1 MNSMSILGEN
11 MLEELKT
18 LIKNPKLMI
27 TMIGVALVPA
37 LYNLSFL
44 GSMWDPYGRVN
55 DLPIAVVNHDKPAK
69 RADKSLTIGNDMVD
83 KMSKS
88 KDLEYH
94 FVSAKQAQEG
104 LKEGDYYMVITLPE
118 DLSQRAAT
126 LLNPEPQ
133 KLTIRYQTSKG
144 HGMVA
149 AKMGETAMA
158 KLKESVSQNIT
169 KTYTSA
175 VFSSMTDL
183 QSGLKEA
190 SAGSQALASGAKTAQ
205 AGSQTLSTN
214 LAALTGASQQF
225 QQGTGRLTSGL
236 TTYTD
241 GVNQVKNGLG
251 TLSTDIPNYLNGV
264 SRLSQGAS
272 QLNQGLSQLT
282 QATTLSDE
290 KAKGIQSLIVG
301 LPVLNQGIQQ
311 LNTELSTLQPPN
323 LNADELG
330 NSLGAI
336 AQAAKQVIAEETAA
350 QNEELSDL
358 QATSVYQSLTAEQQG
373 ELAAAL
379 SQSDKSQTVSAAQT
393 ILSSVQTLSTSL
405 QSLSQEDQSKQL
417 EQLKEAVAQIA
428 NQSNQALPGASS
440 ALTEL
445 STGLAKVNGSLNQQV
460 LPGSN
465 QLTTGLAQL
474 NRYNTAI
481 GSGVIKLSEGAN
493 ALSSKSGELLDGS
506 HQLSEGATKLADG
519 SSQLSQ
525 GGHQLTSGLTE
536 LSTGLSTLNGSL
548 AKASQQLSLV
558 SVTDKN
564 AKAVAKPL
572 VLNEK
577 DKDGVKTNGIG
588 MAPYMIAVS
597 LMVVALST
605 NVIFANSLSGRS
617 VKDKWDWAKQKFVI
631 NGFISTMGS
640 IVLYLAIQLLG
651 FEARYGMETLGFIML
666 SGWTFMALVT
676 ALVGWDDRYGSFAS
690 LVMLLLQVGS
700 SGGSYPIELS
710 GAFFQKLHP
719 FLPMTYVV
727 SGLRQTISL
736 SGHIGVEVKVLTGF
750 LLAFMVLALLI
761 YRPKKTV

>member
-1 MNSMSILGEN
+1 

-264 SRLSQGAS
+264 ARLSQGAS

-350 QNEELSDL
+350 QNEELSAL

-605 NVIFANSLSGRS
+605 NVIFANSLSGRP

>member
-1 MNSMSILGEN
+1 MSILGEN

-69 RADKSLTIGNDMVD
+69 RVDKSLTIGNDMVD

-190 SAGSQALASGAKTAQ
+190 SAGSQTLASGAKTAQ

-350 QNEELSDL
+350 QNEELSAL

-405 QSLSQEDQSKQL
+405 QSLSQEDQSKHL

-465 QLTTGLAQL
+465 QLTTGLTQL

-481 GSGVIKLSEGAN
+481 GSGVIKLSEGTN

-605 NVIFANSLSGRS
+605 NVIFANSLSGRP

>member
-1 MNSMSILGEN
+1 
-11 MLEELKT
+11 
-18 LIKNPKLMI
+18 NPKLMI

-350 QNEELSDL
+350 QNEELSAL

-481 GSGVIKLSEGAN
+481 GSGVIKLSEGTN

-506 HQLSEGATKLADG
+506 HQLSEGATKLADS

-605 NVIFANSLSGRS
+605 NVIFANSLSGRP

-710 GAFFQKLHP
+710 GAFFQTLHP

-750 LLAFMVLALLI
+750 LLAFMVLSLLI

>member
-1 MNSMSILGEN
+1 
-11 MLEELKT
+11 MLEELKA
-18 LIKNPKLMI
+18 LIKNPKLII

-55 DLPIAVVNHDKPAK
+55 DLPIAVVNQDKPAK
-69 RADKSLTIGNDMVD
+69 MADESLTIGDDMVD
-83 KMSKS
+83 KMSKN
-88 KDLEYH
+88 KELDYH
-94 FVSAKQAQEG
+94 FVSSKSAQKG
-104 LKEGDYYMVITLPE
+104 LKKGDYYMVITLPE
-118 DLSQRAAT
+118 DLSQRATT

-149 AKMGETAMA
+149 AKMGETAMT

-169 KTYTSA
+169 KIYTSA
-175 VFSSMTDL
+175 VFSSMTEL

-190 SAGSQALASGAKTAQ
+190 STGSQALASGAKTAQ

-214 LAALTGASQQF
+214 LAALTNASQQF

-264 SRLSQGAS
+264 SRLSHGAF

-311 LNTELSTLQPPN
+311 LNTELSTMETPN

-350 QNEELSDL
+350 QNEELSAL

-393 ILSSVQTLSTSL
+393 ILSSVQTLSTGL
-405 QSLSQEDQSKQL
+405 RTLSQGNNLAQL
-417 EQLKEAVAQIA
+417 DQLKSAVSQIA
-428 NQSNQALPGASS
+428 SQSNQALPGASS
-440 ALTEL
+440 ALSEL
-445 STGLAKVNGSLNQQV
+445 SMGLSKVNGSLNQQV

-465 QLTTGLAQL
+465 QLTTELAQL
-474 NRYNTAI
+474 NGYNTAI
-481 GSGVIKLSEGAN
+481 GSGVTKLSEGAT
-493 ALSSKSGELLDGS
+493 ALSTKSGELLNGS
-506 HQLSEGATKLADG
+506 QQLSEGAGKLADG
-519 SSQLSQ
+519 SFQLSQ
-525 GGHQLTSGLTE
+525 GGNQLTSGLTD

-558 SVTDKN
+558 SVQDKN
-564 AKAVAKPL
+564 ARAVSKPVL
-572 VLNEK
+572 LNEK
-577 DKDGVKTNGIG
+577 DRDDVKTNGIG

-605 NVIFANSLSGRS
+605 NVIFANSLSGRP
-617 VKDKWDWAKQKFVI
+617 VKNKWDWAKQKLVI
-631 NGFISTMGS
+631 NGFISTVGS
-640 IVLYLAIQLLG
+640 IILYLAIQLLG
-651 FEARYGMETLGFIML
+651 FEAHYGMKTLGFIIL
-666 SGWTFMALVT
+666 SGWTLMALVT

-710 GAFFQKLHP
+710 GAFFQTLHP

-736 SGHIGVEVKVLTGF
+736 DGNIGLEIKVLTGF

>member
-1 MNSMSILGEN
+1 

-290 KAKGIQSLIVG
+290 KVKGIQSLIVG

-350 QNEELSDL
+350 QNEELSAL

-605 NVIFANSLSGRS
+605 NVIFANSLSGRP

>member
-1 MNSMSILGEN
+1 

-205 AGSQTLSTN
+205 AGSQTLSMN

-350 QNEELSDL
+350 QNEELSAL

-474 NRYNTAI
+474 NMYNTAI
-481 GSGVIKLSEGAN
+481 GSGVIKLSEGTN

-525 GGHQLTSGLTE
+525 GGYQLTSGLTE

-605 NVIFANSLSGRS
+605 NVIFANSLSGRP

-640 IVLYLAIQLLG
+640 IVLYLAIQSLG

>member
-1 MNSMSILGEN
+1 M
-11 MLEELKT
+11 KT

-69 RADKSLTIGNDMVD
+69 RADKSLTIGDDMVD

-225 QQGTGRLTSGL
+225 QQSTGRLTSGL

-336 AQAAKQVIAEETAA
+336 AQAAKQVIVEETAA
-350 QNEELSDL
+350 QNEELSAL

-481 GSGVIKLSEGAN
+481 GSGVIKLSEGTN

-605 NVIFANSLSGRS
+605 NVIFANSLSGRP

>member
-1 MNSMSILGEN
+1 
-11 MLEELKT
+11 MLEELKA
-18 LIKNPKLMI
+18 LIKNPKLII

-55 DLPIAVVNHDKPAK
+55 DLPIAVVNQDKPAK
-69 RADKSLTIGNDMVD
+69 MADESLTIGDDMVD
-83 KMSKS
+83 KMSKN
-88 KDLEYH
+88 KELDYH
-94 FVSAKQAQEG
+94 FVSSKSAQKG
-104 LKEGDYYMVITLPE
+104 LKKGDYYMVITLPE
-118 DLSQRAAT
+118 DLSQRATT

-149 AKMGETAMA
+149 AKMGKTAMT

-169 KTYTSA
+169 KIYTSA
-175 VFSSMTDL
+175 VFSSMTEL

-190 SAGSQALASGAKTAQ
+190 STGSQALASGAKTAQ

-214 LAALTGASQQF
+214 LAALTDASQQF

-264 SRLSQGAS
+264 SRLSQGAF

-311 LNTELSTLQPPN
+311 LNTELSTMETPN

-330 NSLGAI
+330 NCLGAI

-350 QNEELSDL
+350 QNEELSAL

-393 ILSSVQTLSTSL
+393 ILSSVQTLSTGL
-405 QSLSQEDQSKQL
+405 RTLSQGNNLAQL
-417 EQLKEAVAQIA
+417 DQLKSAVSQIA
-428 NQSNQALPGASS
+428 SQSNQALPGASS
-440 ALTEL
+440 ALSEL
-445 STGLAKVNGSLNQQV
+445 SMGLSKVNGSLNQQV

-474 NRYNTAI
+474 NGYNTAI
-481 GSGVIKLSEGAN
+481 GSGVTKLSEGAT
-493 ALSSKSGELLDGS
+493 ALSTKSGELLNGS
-506 HQLSEGATKLADG
+506 QQLSEGAGKLADG
-519 SSQLSQ
+519 SFQLSQ
-525 GGHQLTSGLTE
+525 GGNQLTSGLTD

-558 SVTDKN
+558 SVQDKN
-564 AKAVAKPL
+564 ARAVSKPVL
-572 VLNEK
+572 LNEK
-577 DKDGVKTNGIG
+577 DRDDVKTNGIG

-605 NVIFANSLSGRS
+605 NVIFANSLSGRP
-617 VKDKWDWAKQKFVI
+617 VKNKWDWAKQKLVI
-631 NGFISTMGS
+631 NGFISTVGS
-640 IVLYLAIQLLG
+640 IILYLAIQLLG
-651 FEARYGMETLGFIML
+651 FEAHYGMKTLGFIIL
-666 SGWTFMALVT
+666 SGWTLMALVT

-710 GAFFQKLHP
+710 GAFFQTLHP

-736 SGHIGVEVKVLTGF
+736 DGNIGLEIKVLTGF

>member
-1 MNSMSILGEN
+1 

-83 KMSKS
+83 KMSKI

-190 SAGSQALASGAKTAQ
+190 SAGSQTLASGAKTAQ

-350 QNEELSDL
+350 QNEELSAL

-481 GSGVIKLSEGAN
+481 GSGVIKLSEGTN

-506 HQLSEGATKLADG
+506 HQLSEGATKLADS

-605 NVIFANSLSGRS
+605 NVIFANSLSGRP

>member
-1 MNSMSILGEN
+1 

-190 SAGSQALASGAKTAQ
+190 SAGSQTLASGVKTAQ

-350 QNEELSDL
+350 QNEELSAL

-481 GSGVIKLSEGAN
+481 GSGVIKLSEGTN

-506 HQLSEGATKLADG
+506 HQLSEGATKLADS

-605 NVIFANSLSGRS
+605 NVIFANSLSGRP

>member
-1 MNSMSILGEN
+1 

-350 QNEELSDL
+350 QNEELSAL

-605 NVIFANSLSGRS
+605 NVIFANSLSGRP

-736 SGHIGVEVKVLTGF
+736 SGYIGVEVKVLTGF

>member
-1 MNSMSILGEN
+1 MSILGEN

-350 QNEELSDL
+350 QNEELSAL

-605 NVIFANSLSGRS
+605 NVIFANSLSGRP

-761 YRPKKTV
+761 YRPKKAV

>member
-1 MNSMSILGEN
+1 

-69 RADKSLTIGNDMVD
+69 RADKSLTIGNDMVN

-190 SAGSQALASGAKTAQ
+190 SARSQTLASGAKTAQ

-323 LNADELG
+323 LTADELG

-350 QNEELSDL
+350 QNEELSAL
-358 QATSVYQSLTAEQQG
+358 QTTSVYQSLTAEQQG

-481 GSGVIKLSEGAN
+481 GSGVIKLSEGTN

-605 NVIFANSLSGRS
+605 NVIFANSLSGRP

>member
-1 MNSMSILGEN
+1 

-336 AQAAKQVIAEETAA
+336 SQAAKQVIAEETAA
-350 QNEELSDL
+350 QNEELSAL

-393 ILSSVQTLSTSL
+393 ILRSVQTLSTSL

-428 NQSNQALPGASS
+428 NQSNQALPRASS

-605 NVIFANSLSGRS
+605 NVIFANSLSGRP

>member
-1 MNSMSILGEN
+1 MSILGEK
-11 MLEELKT
+11 MLEELKA
-18 LIKNPKLMI
+18 LIKNPKLII

-55 DLPIAVVNHDKPAK
+55 DLPIAVINQDKPAK
-69 RADKSLTIGNDMVD
+69 MADESLTIGDDMVD
-83 KMSKS
+83 KMSKN
-88 KDLEYH
+88 KELDYH
-94 FVSAKQAQEG
+94 FVSSKSAQKG
-104 LKEGDYYMVITLPE
+104 LKKGDYYMVITLPE
-118 DLSQRAAT
+118 DLSQRATT

-149 AKMGETAMA
+149 AKMGETAMT

-169 KTYTSA
+169 KIYTSA
-175 VFSSMTDL
+175 VFSSMTEL

-190 SAGSQALASGAKTAQ
+190 STGSQALASGAKTAQ

-214 LAALTGASQQF
+214 LAALTNASQQF

-264 SRLSQGAS
+264 SRLSQGAF

-311 LNTELSTLQPPN
+311 LNTELSTMETPN

-350 QNEELSDL
+350 QNEELSAL

-405 QSLSQEDQSKQL
+405 RTLSQGNNLAQL
-417 EQLKEAVAQIA
+417 DQLKSAVSQIA
-428 NQSNQALPGASS
+428 SQSNQALPGASS
-440 ALTEL
+440 ALSEL
-445 STGLAKVNGSLNQQV
+445 SMGLSKVNGSLNQQV

-474 NRYNTAI
+474 NGYNTAI
-481 GSGVIKLSEGAN
+481 GSGVTKLSEGAT
-493 ALSSKSGELLDGS
+493 ALSTKSGELLNGS
-506 HQLSEGATKLADG
+506 QQLSEGAGKLADG
-519 SSQLSQ
+519 SFQLSQ
-525 GGHQLTSGLTE
+525 GGNQLTSGLTD
-536 LSTGLSTLNGSL
+536 LSTGLSILNGSL

-558 SVTDKN
+558 SVQDKN
-564 AKAVAKPL
+564 ARAVSKPVL
-572 VLNEK
+572 LNEK
-577 DKDGVKTNGIG
+577 DRDDVKTNGIG

-605 NVIFANSLSGRS
+605 NVIFANSLSGRP
-617 VKDKWDWAKQKFVI
+617 VKNKWDWAKQKLVI
-631 NGFISTMGS
+631 NGFISTVGS
-640 IVLYLAIQLLG
+640 IILYLAIQLLG
-651 FEARYGMETLGFIML
+651 FEAHYGMKTLGFIIL
-666 SGWTFMALVT
+666 SGWTLMALVT

-710 GAFFQKLHP
+710 GAFFQTLHP

-736 SGHIGVEVKVLTGF
+736 DGNIGLEIKVLTGF

>member
-1 MNSMSILGEN
+1 

-251 TLSTDIPNYLNGV
+251 TLSTDLPNYLNGV

-350 QNEELSDL
+350 QNEELSAL

-445 STGLAKVNGSLNQQV
+445 SMGLAKVNGSLNQQV

-481 GSGVIKLSEGAN
+481 GSGVIKLSEGTN

-506 HQLSEGATKLADG
+506 HQLSEGATKLADS

-605 NVIFANSLSGRS
+605 NVIFANSLSGRP

-710 GAFFQKLHP
+710 GAFFQTLHP

-750 LLAFMVLALLI
+750 LLAFMVLSLLI

>member
-1 MNSMSILGEN
+1 
-11 MLEELKT
+11 
-18 LIKNPKLMI
+18 I

-104 LKEGDYYMVITLPE
+104 LKKGDYYMVITLPE
-118 DLSQRAAT
+118 DLSQRATT

-149 AKMGETAMA
+149 AKMGETAMT

-169 KTYTSA
+169 KIYTSA
-175 VFSSMTDL
+175 VFRSMTDL

-350 QNEELSDL
+350 QNEELSAL

-481 GSGVIKLSEGAN
+481 GSGVIKLSEGTN

-506 HQLSEGATKLADG
+506 HQLSEGATKLADS

-605 NVIFANSLSGRS
+605 NVIFANSLSGRP

>member
-1 MNSMSILGEN
+1 
-11 MLEELKT
+11 
-18 LIKNPKLMI
+18 MI

-190 SAGSQALASGAKTAQ
+190 SAGSQTLASGAKTAQ

-290 KAKGIQSLIVG
+290 KAKGIQFLIVG

-350 QNEELSDL
+350 QNEELSAL

-405 QSLSQEDQSKQL
+405 QSLSQEDQLKQL

-506 HQLSEGATKLADG
+506 HQLSEGATKLADS

-605 NVIFANSLSGRS
+605 NVIFANSLSGRP

-640 IVLYLAIQLLG
+640 IVLYLTIQLLG

>member
-1 MNSMSILGEN
+1 MSILGEK
-11 MLEELKT
+11 MLEELKA
-18 LIKNPKLMI
+18 LIKNPKLII

-55 DLPIAVVNHDKPAK
+55 DLPIAVVNQDKPAK
-69 RADKSLTIGNDMVD
+69 MADESLTIGDDMVD
-83 KMSKS
+83 KMSKN
-88 KDLEYH
+88 KELDYH
-94 FVSAKQAQEG
+94 FVSSKSAQKG
-104 LKEGDYYMVITLPE
+104 LKKGDYYMVITLPE
-118 DLSQRAAT
+118 DLSQRATT

-149 AKMGETAMA
+149 AKMGETAMT

-169 KTYTSA
+169 KIYTSA
-175 VFSSMTDL
+175 VFSSMTEL

-190 SAGSQALASGAKTAQ
+190 STGSQALASGAKTAQ

-214 LAALTGASQQF
+214 LAALTNASQQF

-264 SRLSQGAS
+264 SRLSHGAF

-311 LNTELSTLQPPN
+311 LNTELSTMETPN

-350 QNEELSDL
+350 QNEELSAL

-393 ILSSVQTLSTSL
+393 ILSSVQTLSTGL
-405 QSLSQEDQSKQL
+405 RTLSQGNNLAQL
-417 EQLKEAVAQIA
+417 DQLKSAVSQIA
-428 NQSNQALPGASS
+428 SQSNQALPGASS
-440 ALTEL
+440 ALSEL
-445 STGLAKVNGSLNQQV
+445 SMGLSKVNGSLNQQV

-474 NRYNTAI
+474 NGYNTAI
-481 GSGVIKLSEGAN
+481 GSGVTKLSEGAT
-493 ALSSKSGELLDGS
+493 ALSTKSGELLNGS
-506 HQLSEGATKLADG
+506 QQLSEGAGKLADG
-519 SSQLSQ
+519 SFQLSQ
-525 GGHQLTSGLTE
+525 GGNQLTSGLTD

-558 SVTDKN
+558 SVQDKN
-564 AKAVAKPL
+564 ARAVSKPVL
-572 VLNEK
+572 LNEK
-577 DKDGVKTNGIG
+577 DRDDVKTNGIG

-605 NVIFANSLSGRS
+605 NVIFANSLSGRP
-617 VKDKWDWAKQKFVI
+617 VKNKWDWAKQKLVI
-631 NGFISTMGS
+631 NGFISTVGS
-640 IVLYLAIQLLG
+640 IILYLAIQLLG
-651 FEARYGMETLGFIML
+651 FEAHYGMKTLGFIIL
-666 SGWTFMALVT
+666 SGWTLMALVT

-710 GAFFQKLHP
+710 GAFFQTLHP

-736 SGHIGVEVKVLTGF
+736 DGNIGLEIKVLTGF

-761 YRPKKTV
+761 YQPKKTV

>member
-1 MNSMSILGEN
+1 

-311 LNTELSTLQPPN
+311 LNTELSTLHPPN

-350 QNEELSDL
+350 QNEQLSAL

-393 ILSSVQTLSTSL
+393 ILSSVQTLSTGL
-405 QSLSQEDQSKQL
+405 QTLSQGNSLAQL
-417 EQLKEAVAQIA
+417 DQLKAAVSQIA
-428 NQSNQALPGASS
+428 SQSNQALPGASS
-440 ALTEL
+440 ALSEL
-445 STGLAKVNGSLNQQV
+445 SMGLSKVNGSLNQQV

-474 NRYNTAI
+474 NRYNTVI

-506 HQLSEGATKLADG
+506 HQ
-519 SSQLSQ
+519 
-525 GGHQLTSGLTE
+525 

-605 NVIFANSLSGRS
+605 NVIFANSLSGRP

>member
-1 MNSMSILGEN
+1 

-205 AGSQTLSTN
+205 AGSQTLSMN

-350 QNEELSDL
+350 QNEELSAL

-445 STGLAKVNGSLNQQV
+445 SMGLAKVNGSLNQQV

-481 GSGVIKLSEGAN
+481 GSGVIKLSEGTN

-525 GGHQLTSGLTE
+525 GGYQLTSGLTE

-605 NVIFANSLSGRS
+605 NVIFANSLSGRP

-640 IVLYLAIQLLG
+640 IVLYLAIQSLG

>member
-1 MNSMSILGEN
+1 

>member
-1 MNSMSILGEN
+1 
-11 MLEELKT
+11 
-18 LIKNPKLMI
+18 PKLMI

-350 QNEELSDL
+350 QNEELSAL

-481 GSGVIKLSEGAN
+481 GSGVIKLSEGTN

-506 HQLSEGATKLADG
+506 HQLSEGATKLADS

-605 NVIFANSLSGRS
+605 NVIFANSLSGRP

-710 GAFFQKLHP
+710 GAFFQTLHP

-750 LLAFMVLALLI
+750 LLAFMVLSLLI

>member
-1 MNSMSILGEN
+1 

-190 SAGSQALASGAKTAQ
+190 SAGSQTLASGAKTAQ

-311 LNTELSTLQPPN
+311 LNTELSALQPPN

-350 QNEELSDL
+350 QNEELSAL

-405 QSLSQEDQSKQL
+405 QSLS
-417 EQLKEAVAQIA
+417 
-428 NQSNQALPGASS
+428 
-440 ALTEL
+440 
-445 STGLAKVNGSLNQQV
+445 
-460 LPGSN
+460 
-465 QLTTGLAQL
+465 
-474 NRYNTAI
+474 R
-481 GSGVIKLSEGAN
+481 
-493 ALSSKSGELLDGS
+493 
-506 HQLSEGATKLADG
+506 
-519 SSQLSQ
+519 
-525 GGHQLTSGLTE
+525 
-536 LSTGLSTLNGSL
+536 
-548 AKASQQLSLV
+548 
-558 SVTDKN
+558 
-564 AKAVAKPL
+564 
-572 VLNEK
+572 
-577 DKDGVKTNGIG
+577 
-588 MAPYMIAVS
+588 
-597 LMVVALST
+597 
-605 NVIFANSLSGRS
+605 RS
-617 VKDKWDWAKQKFVI
+617 VK
-631 NGFISTMGS
+631 T
-640 IVLYLAIQLLG
+640 
-651 FEARYGMETLGFIML
+651 
-666 SGWTFMALVT
+666 
-676 ALVGWDDRYGSFAS
+676 VGA
-690 LVMLLLQVGS
+690 
-700 SGGSYPIELS
+700 
-710 GAFFQKLHP
+710 
-719 FLPMTYVV
+719 T
-727 SGLRQTISL
+727 
-736 SGHIGVEVKVLTGF
+736 
-750 LLAFMVLALLI
+750 
-761 YRPKKTV
+761 

>member
-1 MNSMSILGEN
+1 
-11 MLEELKT
+11 EELKT

-350 QNEELSDL
+350 QNEELSAL

-605 NVIFANSLSGRS
+605 NVIFANSLSGRP

-761 YRPKKTV
+761 YRPKKAV

>member
-1 MNSMSILGEN
+1 

-350 QNEELSDL
+350 QNEELSAL

-379 SQSDKSQTVSAAQT
+379 SQSDKSQTISAAQT

-519 SSQLSQ
+519 SSQLNQ

-605 NVIFANSLSGRS
+605 NVIFANSLSGRP

>member
-1 MNSMSILGEN
+1 
-11 MLEELKT
+11 EELKT

-104 LKEGDYYMVITLPE
+104 LKKGDYYMVITLPE
-118 DLSQRAAT
+118 DLSQRATT

-149 AKMGETAMA
+149 AKMGETAMT

-169 KTYTSA
+169 KIYTSA
-175 VFSSMTDL
+175 VFRSMTDL

-350 QNEELSDL
+350 QNEELSAL

-481 GSGVIKLSEGAN
+481 GSGVIKLSEGTN

-506 HQLSEGATKLADG
+506 HQLSEGATKLADS

-605 NVIFANSLSGRS
+605 NVIFANSLSGRP

>member
-1 MNSMSILGEN
+1 

-336 AQAAKQVIAEETAA
+336 AQAAKKVIAEETAA
-350 QNEELSDL
+350 QNEELSAL

-605 NVIFANSLSGRS
+605 NVIFANSLSGRP

>member
-1 MNSMSILGEN
+1 
-11 MLEELKT
+11 LEELKT

-350 QNEELSDL
+350 QNEELSAL

-605 NVIFANSLSGRS
+605 NVIFANSLSGRP

>member
-1 MNSMSILGEN
+1 
-11 MLEELKT
+11 
-18 LIKNPKLMI
+18 LMI

-350 QNEELSDL
+350 QNEELSAL

-481 GSGVIKLSEGAN
+481 GSGVIKLSEGTN

-548 AKASQQLSLV
+548 AKAFQQLSLV

-605 NVIFANSLSGRS
+605 NVIFANSLSGRP

>member
-1 MNSMSILGEN
+1 
-11 MLEELKT
+11 
-18 LIKNPKLMI
+18 
-27 TMIGVALVPA
+27 GVALVPA

>member
-1 MNSMSILGEN
+1 MSILGEK
-11 MLEELKT
+11 MLEELKA
-18 LIKNPKLMI
+18 LIKNPKLII

-55 DLPIAVVNHDKPAK
+55 DLPIAVVNQDKPAK
-69 RADKSLTIGNDMVD
+69 MADESLTIGDDMVD
-83 KMSKS
+83 NMSKN
-88 KDLEYH
+88 KELDYH
-94 FVSAKQAQEG
+94 FVSSKSAQKG
-104 LKEGDYYMVITLPE
+104 LKKGDYYMVIILPE
-118 DLSQRAAT
+118 DLSQRATT

-149 AKMGETAMA
+149 AKMGETAMT

-169 KTYTSA
+169 KIYTSA
-175 VFSSMTDL
+175 VFSSMTEL

-190 SAGSQALASGAKTAQ
+190 STGSQALASGAKTAQ

-214 LAALTGASQQF
+214 LAALTNASQQF

-264 SRLSQGAS
+264 SRLSQGAF

-311 LNTELSTLQPPN
+311 LNTELSTMETPN

-350 QNEELSDL
+350 QNEELSAL

-393 ILSSVQTLSTSL
+393 ILSSVQTLLTGL
-405 QSLSQEDQSKQL
+405 QTLSQGNNLAQL
-417 EQLKEAVAQIA
+417 DQLKSAVSQIA
-428 NQSNQALPGASS
+428 SQSNQALPGASS
-440 ALTEL
+440 ALSEL
-445 STGLAKVNGSLNQQV
+445 SMGLSKVNGSLNQQV

-474 NRYNTAI
+474 NGYNTAI
-481 GSGVIKLSEGAN
+481 GSGVTKLSEGAT
-493 ALSSKSGELLDGS
+493 ALSTKSGELLNGS
-506 HQLSEGATKLADG
+506 QQLSEGAGKLADG
-519 SSQLSQ
+519 SFQLSQ
-525 GGHQLTSGLTE
+525 GGNQLTSGLTD

-558 SVTDKN
+558 SVQDKN
-564 AKAVAKPL
+564 ARAVSKPVL
-572 VLNEK
+572 LNEK
-577 DKDGVKTNGIG
+577 DRDDVKTNGIG

-605 NVIFANSLSGRS
+605 NVIFANSLSGRP
-617 VKDKWDWAKQKFVI
+617 VKNKWDWAKQKLVI
-631 NGFISTMGS
+631 NGFISTVGS
-640 IVLYLAIQLLG
+640 IILYLAIQLLG
-651 FEARYGMETLGFIML
+651 FEAHYGMKTLGFIIL
-666 SGWTFMALVT
+666 SGWTLMALVT

-710 GAFFQKLHP
+710 GAFFQTLHP

-736 SGHIGVEVKVLTGF
+736 DGNIGLEIKVLTGF

>member
-1 MNSMSILGEN
+1 

-69 RADKSLTIGNDMVD
+69 RADKSLTIGNDMVN

-190 SAGSQALASGAKTAQ
+190 SAGSQTLASGAKTAQ

-350 QNEELSDL
+350 QNEELSAL
-358 QATSVYQSLTAEQQG
+358 QATSVYQSLTTEQQG

-445 STGLAKVNGSLNQQV
+445 STGLAKVNGRLNQQV

-605 NVIFANSLSGRS
+605 NVIFANSLSGRP

-750 LLAFMVLALLI
+750 LLAFMVLSLLI

>member
-1 MNSMSILGEN
+1 M
-11 MLEELKT
+11 KT

-350 QNEELSDL
+350 QNEELSAL

-519 SSQLSQ
+519 SSQLNQ

-605 NVIFANSLSGRS
+605 NVIFANSLSGRP

>member
-1 MNSMSILGEN
+1 

-214 LAALTGASQQF
+214 LAALTGANQQF

>member
-1 MNSMSILGEN
+1 
-11 MLEELKT
+11 
-18 LIKNPKLMI
+18 MI

-190 SAGSQALASGAKTAQ
+190 SAGSQTLASGAKTAQ

-350 QNEELSDL
+350 QNEELSAL

-481 GSGVIKLSEGAN
+481 GSGVIKLSEGTN

-506 HQLSEGATKLADG
+506 HQLSEGATKLADS

-605 NVIFANSLSGRS
+605 NVIFANSLSGRP

>member
-1 MNSMSILGEN
+1 MSILGEN

-350 QNEELSDL
+350 QNEELSAL

-481 GSGVIKLSEGAN
+481 GSGVIKLSEGTN

-506 HQLSEGATKLADG
+506 HQLSEGATKLADS

-525 GGHQLTSGLTE
+525 GSHQLTSGLTE

-605 NVIFANSLSGRS
+605 NVIFANSLSGRP

-710 GAFFQKLHP
+710 GAFFQTLHP

-750 LLAFMVLALLI
+750 LLAFMVLSLLI

>member
-1 MNSMSILGEN
+1 MSILGEK
-11 MLEELKT
+11 MLEELKA
-18 LIKNPKLMI
+18 LIKNPKLII

-55 DLPIAVVNHDKPAK
+55 DLPIAVVNQDKPAK
-69 RADKSLTIGNDMVD
+69 MADESLTIGDDMVD
-83 KMSKS
+83 KMSKN
-88 KDLEYH
+88 KELDYH
-94 FVSAKQAQEG
+94 FVSSKSAQKG
-104 LKEGDYYMVITLPE
+104 LKKGDYYMVITLPE
-118 DLSQRAAT
+118 DLSQRATT

-149 AKMGETAMA
+149 AKMGETAMT

-169 KTYTSA
+169 KIYTSA
-175 VFSSMTDL
+175 VFRSMTEL

-190 SAGSQALASGAKTAQ
+190 STGSQALASGAKTAQ

-214 LAALTGASQQF
+214 LAALTDASQQF

-264 SRLSQGAS
+264 SRLSQGAF

-311 LNTELSTLQPPN
+311 LNTELSTMETPN

-336 AQAAKQVIAEETAA
+336 AQAAKQVIAEEAVA
-350 QNEELSDL
+350 QNEELSAL

-393 ILSSVQTLSTSL
+393 ILSSVQTLSTGL
-405 QSLSQEDQSKQL
+405 RTLSQGNNLAQL
-417 EQLKEAVAQIA
+417 DQLKSAVSQIA
-428 NQSNQALPGASS
+428 SQSNQALPGASS
-440 ALTEL
+440 ALSEL
-445 STGLAKVNGSLNQQV
+445 SMGLSKVNGSLNQQV

-474 NRYNTAI
+474 NGYNTAI
-481 GSGVIKLSEGAN
+481 GSGVTKLSEGAT
-493 ALSSKSGELLDGS
+493 ALSTKSGELLNGS
-506 HQLSEGATKLADG
+506 QQLSEGAGKLADG
-519 SSQLSQ
+519 SFQLSQ
-525 GGHQLTSGLTE
+525 GGNQLTSGLTD

-558 SVTDKN
+558 SVQDKN
-564 AKAVAKPL
+564 ARAVSKPVL
-572 VLNEK
+572 LNEK
-577 DKDGVKTNGIG
+577 DRDDVKTNGIG

-605 NVIFANSLSGRS
+605 NVIFANSLSGRP
-617 VKDKWDWAKQKFVI
+617 VKNKWDWAKQKLVI
-631 NGFISTMGS
+631 NGFISTVGS
-640 IVLYLAIQLLG
+640 IILYLAIQLLG
-651 FEARYGMETLGFIML
+651 FEAHYGMKTLGFIIL
-666 SGWTFMALVT
+666 SGWTLMALVT

-710 GAFFQKLHP
+710 GAFFQTLHP

-736 SGHIGVEVKVLTGF
+736 DGNIGLEIKVLTGF

>member
-1 MNSMSILGEN
+1 

-190 SAGSQALASGAKTAQ
+190 SAGSQALASGANTAQ

-350 QNEELSDL
+350 QNEELSAL

-481 GSGVIKLSEGAN
+481 GSGVIKLSEGTN

-506 HQLSEGATKLADG
+506 HQLSEGATKLADS

-605 NVIFANSLSGRS
+605 NVIFANSLSGRP

-710 GAFFQKLHP
+710 GAFFQTLHP

-750 LLAFMVLALLI
+750 LLAFMVLSLLI

>member
-1 MNSMSILGEN
+1 

-336 AQAAKQVIAEETAA
+336 AQATKQVIAEETAA
-350 QNEELSDL
+350 QNEELSAL

-605 NVIFANSLSGRS
+605 NVIFANSLSGRP